1 MVKWKNFDEM
11 AEGILSEFEISKN
24 SGATDEDSIVRAAAI
39 LAINRDDI
47 CNINVSY
54 GLVVAILRSV
64 ADVLGPT
71 GLRH

>member
-24 SGATDEDSIVRAAAI
+24 SGATDEDSIVRAAAM

>member
-11 AEGILSEFEISKN
+11 AEDILSEFEISKN
-24 SGATDEDSIVRAAAI
+24 SGASDEDSIVRAAAL

-47 CNINVSY
+47 CDINVSY
-54 GLVVAILRSV
+54 GLAVAILRSV
-64 ADVLGPT
+64 ADVLGPI